1 MESLKYWN
9 LQKENNV
16 QRILKCFKTMLE
28 NEDNTFTI
36 YYNTMCLRKKKLMTT
51 AKMKFI
57 SCAPKVDVN
66 NSQKGF

>member
-36 YYNTMCLRKKKLMTT
+36 YYNTMCLSKK
-51 AKMKFI
+51 I
-57 SCAPKVDVN
+57 IDD
-66 NSQKGF
+66 NS